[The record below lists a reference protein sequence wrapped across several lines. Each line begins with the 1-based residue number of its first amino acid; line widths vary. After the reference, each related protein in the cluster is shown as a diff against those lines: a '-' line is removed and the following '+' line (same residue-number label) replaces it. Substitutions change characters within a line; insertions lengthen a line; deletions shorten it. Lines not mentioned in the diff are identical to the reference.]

1 MTQSNDI
8 WENKKRSLPLRRILS
23 QAQTME
29 QAKTMVYL
37 LINIQF
43 EMRKKELERTCKTS
57 EEIAIKVLETT
68 LSAIKDESLTPK
80 QLRSI
85 RNFVN
90 GEENLED
97 DK

>member
-1 MTQSNDI
+1 MTRSNDI
-8 WENKKRSLPLRRILS
+8 WENKKKSLPLRRILS
-23 QAQTME
+23 QAQMME

-43 EMRKKELERTCKTS
+43 EMRKKELERDCKTS
-57 EEIAIKVLETT
+57 EEIAIRVLENT

-90 GEENLED
+90 GEEKLED

>member
-1 MTQSNDI
+1 MTQNNDI
-8 WENKKRSLPLRRILS
+8 WENKKKSLPLRRILS
-23 QAQTME
+23 QAQMME

-43 EMRKKELERTCKTS
+43 EMRKKELERDCKTS
-57 EEIAIKVLETT
+57 EEIAIRVLENT

-90 GEENLED
+90 GEEKLED